1 MSTQSRLTA
10 TPGTCDNG
18 GTWMQG
24 LCHCP
29 LGFSGDHCELQ
40 EIRCQNGDK
49 WDGLK
54 CHCPSTIYGSRC
66 EFAVEQVDLDTVDA
80 EVGMEV
86 SVDQEFSPD
95 LNDNTSKAYKDF
107 SDTFRDQM
115 QKIYQNVQG
124 FKDVEI
130 LSLRS
135 GSIVVDYVVLLE
147 LPFSLQLES
156 EYEKVKTVLKEE
168 LQNLSHKED
177 SSQNNQSEPKL
188 EGGVRASATSFDRSL
203 WAGVPALGSFQQIGR
218 GGSLQ
223 PTGSRMGLRR
233 GLPEPGCGKD
243 PLTVLLQ
250 VFRMTEDPCLLGGN
264 EGDKRSL
271 SLQPLHIP
279 P

>member
-1 MSTQSRLTA
+1 
-10 TPGTCDNG
+10 
-18 GTWMQG
+18 MQG

-177 SSQNNQSEPKL
+177 SSQNNQTICRCATAKGYEDFYFPVVEKNRLRCITKCAS
-188 EGGVRASATSFDRSL
+188 GVDGAIDCHQGRCLVQRRVPLAAASPRTR
-203 WAGVPALGSFQQIGR
+203 
-218 GGSLQ
+218 
-223 PTGSRMGLRR
+223 TGSRGALRGGRRPASAGGGPGGGR
-233 GLPEPGCGKD
+233 GCAAAAAAAPGVPERLRCALPERRPG
-243 PLTVLLQ
+243 
-250 VFRMTEDPCLLGGN
+250 
-264 EGDKRSL
+264 
-271 SLQPLHIP
+271 
-279 P
+279 